1 MSADAVTVY
10 VPVERERAQRLAAGG
25 PPLSVPAYAVTS
37 ALRDAHGL
45 APDEDED
52 AGFTALTYAG
62 LAALLRAPGRRL
74 VLAADV
80 AADQV
85 RAAEPGSPFG
95 AVEVTGLRWDQV
107 LALFADEPG
116 AADDLT
122 RAHALAAG
130 RGLDEVADDDRVS
143 DLVDAWDLLWFAPQ
157 ELAQLA

>member
-1 MSADAVTVY
+1 VSAGEVTVY
-10 VPVERERAQRLAAGG
+10 VPVERARAQQLAAGG
-25 PPLSVPAYAVTS
+25 PALSAPGYAVTS
-37 ALRDAHGL
+37 ALREAHGL
-45 APDEDED
+45 AADEDED

-62 LAALLRAPGRRL
+62 LAALLHTPGLRL

-85 RAAEPGSPFG
+85 RPAEPDSPFG
-95 AVEVTGLRWDQV
+95 LVEVSGLRWDQV
-107 LALFADEPG
+107 LALFADDPD

-143 DLVDAWDLLWFAPQ
+143 DLVDTWDLLWFAPQ
-157 ELAQLA
+157 ELAQLG

>member
-1 MSADAVTVY
+1 MSDGTVTVY
-10 VPVERERAQRLAAGG
+10 VPIERERAQQLAGG
-25 PPLSVPAYAVTS
+25 GAPLSAPAHAVTP
-37 ALRDAHGL
+37 ALREAHGL
-45 APDEDED
+45 AADEDED

-62 LAALLRAPGRRL
+62 LAALLRTPGLRL

-85 RAAEPGSPFG
+85 HAAEPDSPFG
-95 AVEVTGLRWDQV
+95 LVEVSGLRWDQV

-143 DLVDAWDLLWFAPQ
+143 DLVDSWDLLWFAPQ
-157 ELAQLA
+157 ELAQLG